1 MPAETAT
8 PGNTPSQDSQ
18 QMAQA
23 QPPAAAP
30 GDDTASAT
38 SDSSSANM
46 EAGSRNREMPKTAS
60 NWLVMLLTGCT
71 LSATGIALR
80 RVTA

>member
-30 GDDTASAT
+30 GDDTSAAT
-38 SDSSSANM
+38 PDAPSANT

-60 NWLVMLLTGCT
+60 NWLVMLLTGCA